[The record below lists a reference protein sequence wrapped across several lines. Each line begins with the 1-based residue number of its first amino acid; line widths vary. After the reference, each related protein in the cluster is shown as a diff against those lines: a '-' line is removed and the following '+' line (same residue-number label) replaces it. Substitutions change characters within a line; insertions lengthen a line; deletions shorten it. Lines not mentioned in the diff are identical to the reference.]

1 MAHRSGFVALVGRPN
16 AGKSSLLNRLV
27 DAKVAI
33 VSDKPSTTRHAVRGI
48 LTQPEAQVVFVDT
61 PGLHKPSNAL
71 GRRLNEVAREAL
83 GDVDEVVFVLD
94 AAARIGEGDR
104 FIARALASV
113 DVPVICV
120 VTKADLVLP
129 PRLLAQMEI
138 ARSLGSWVDV
148 LTTSSLRGTG
158 FRDLVTALVAGLP
171 EGPAYYPA
179 ESVSDQPTAIAA
191 AELIREKALALLAEE
206 VPHSVAVVV
215 DEIAD
220 GDSPGV
226 RVVSASVY
234 VERDSQKGILIGKG
248 GRTLKEIGTRARP
261 DLEELLGTKV
271 FLDLRVRVSPNWPR
285 REDRL
290 ERFGY

>member
-1 MAHRSGFVALVGRPN
+1 MTHRSGFVALVGRPN

-48 LTQPEAQVVFVDT
+48 LTLPEAQIVFVDT
-61 PGLHKPSNAL
+61 PGLHKPANAL

-94 AAARIGEGDR
+94 AAARVGEGDR
-104 FIARALASV
+104 FIARALAAAGT
-113 DVPVICV
+113 PVLCV

-129 PRLLAQMEI
+129 PRLLAQIEV
-138 ARSLGSWVDV
+138 ARGLGPWVDV
-148 LTTSSLRGTG
+148 LTTSSVRGTG
-158 FRDLVTALVAGLP
+158 FRDLVPALVAGLP
-171 EGPAYYPA
+171 EGPAYYPPEA
-179 ESVSDQPTAIAA
+179 VSDQPVALAA
-191 AELIREKALALLAEE
+191 AERIREKALGLLAEE

-220 GDSPGV
+220 GDTPGV

-248 GRTLKEIGTRARP
+248 GRTLKEIGTLARP
-261 DLEELLGTKV
+261 DLEELLGAPV

>member
-1 MAHRSGFVALVGRPN
+1 MTHRSGFVALVGRPN

-48 LTQPEAQVVFVDT
+48 LTLPEAQIVFVDT
-61 PGLHKPSNAL
+61 PGLHKPANAL

-94 AAARIGEGDR
+94 AAARVGEGDR
-104 FIARALASV
+104 FIARALAAAGT
-113 DVPVICV
+113 PVLCV
-120 VTKADLVLP
+120 ITKADLVLP
-129 PRLLAQMEI
+129 PRLLAQIEV
-138 ARSLGSWVDV
+138 ARGLGPWVDV
-148 LTTSSLRGTG
+148 LTTSSVRGTG
-158 FRDLVTALVAGLP
+158 FRDLVSGLVAGLP
-171 EGPAYYPA
+171 EGPAYYPPEA
-179 ESVSDQPTAIAA
+179 VSDQPLAQAA
-191 AELIREKALALLAEE
+191 AERIREKALGLLAEE

-234 VERDSQKGILIGKG
+234 VERDSQKGILIGRG
-248 GRTLKEIGTRARP
+248 GRTLKEIGTLARP
-261 DLEELLGTKV
+261 DLEELLGSPV

>member
-1 MAHRSGFVALVGRPN
+1 MTHRSGFVALVGRPN

-48 LTQPEAQVVFVDT
+48 LTLPEAQIVFVDT
-61 PGLHKPSNAL
+61 PGLHKPANAL

-104 FIARALASV
+104 FIARALGSV
-113 DVPVICV
+113 DVPVLCV
-120 VTKADLVLP
+120 ITKADLVLP
-129 PRLLAQMEI
+129 PKLLAQIEA
-138 ARSLGSWVDV
+138 ARGLGSWVDV
-148 LTTSSLRGTG
+148 LTTSSPRGTG
-158 FRDLVTALVAGLP
+158 FGDLVTALVAGLP
-171 EGPAYYPA
+171 EGPPYYPPD
-179 ESVSDQPTAIAA
+179 EVSDQPTTRAA

-215 DEIAD
+215 DEIAP
-220 GDSPGV
+220 GDTPGV
-226 RVVSASVY
+226 LVVSASVY

-261 DLEELLGTKV
+261 DLEELLGAPV

>member
-1 MAHRSGFVALVGRPN
+1 MTHRSGFVALVGRPN

-48 LTQPEAQVVFVDT
+48 LTLPEAQIVFVDT
-61 PGLHKPSNAL
+61 PGLHKPANAL

-94 AAARIGEGDR
+94 AAARVGEGDR
-104 FIARALASV
+104 FIARALAAAGT
-113 DVPVICV
+113 PVLCV
-120 VTKADLVLP
+120 ITKADLVLP
-129 PRLLAQMEI
+129 PRLLAQIEV
-138 ARSLGSWVDV
+138 ARGLGPWVDV
-148 LTTSSLRGTG
+148 LTTSSVRGTG
-158 FRDLVTALVAGLP
+158 FRDLVSGLVAGLP
-171 EGPAYYPA
+171 EGPAYYPPEA
-179 ESVSDQPTAIAA
+179 VSDQPLAQAA
-191 AELIREKALALLAEE
+191 AERIREKALGLLAEE

-220 GDSPGV
+220 GDTPGV

-234 VERDSQKGILIGKG
+234 VERDSQKGILIGRG
-248 GRTLKEIGTRARP
+248 GRTLKEIGTLARP
-261 DLEELLGTKV
+261 DLEELLGSPV
-271 FLDLRVRVSPNWPR
+271 FLDLRVRVAPNWPR

>member
-1 MAHRSGFVALVGRPN
+1 MTHRSGFVALVGRPN

-48 LTQPEAQVVFVDT
+48 LTLPEAQIVFVDT
-61 PGLHKPSNAL
+61 PGLHKPANAL

-94 AAARIGEGDR
+94 AAARVGEGDR
-104 FIARALASV
+104 FIARALAAAGT
-113 DVPVICV
+113 PVLCV
-120 VTKADLVLP
+120 ITKADLVLP
-129 PRLLAQMEI
+129 PRLLAQIEV
-138 ARSLGSWVDV
+138 ARGLGPWVDV
-148 LTTSSLRGTG
+148 LTTSSVRGTG
-158 FRDLVTALVAGLP
+158 FRDLVSGLVAGLP
-171 EGPAYYPA
+171 EGPAYYPPEA
-179 ESVSDQPTAIAA
+179 VSDQPLAQAA
-191 AELIREKALALLAEE
+191 AERIREKALGLLAEE

-234 VERDSQKGILIGKG
+234 VERDSQKGILIGRG
-248 GRTLKEIGTRARP
+248 GRTLKEIGTLARP
-261 DLEELLGTKV
+261 DLEELLGSPV
-271 FLDLRVRVSPNWPR
+271 FLDLRVRVAPNWPR